1 MDARLGLS
9 PRPGGR
15 FFGGFGR
22 HFFLRRS
29 LSVPA
34 NFFLPALM
42 GDQKQNSRA
51 GDWFIAAHLAAF
63 RPRFPG

>member
-1 MDARLGLS
+1 M
-9 PRPGGR
+9 PGWDCLR
-15 FFGGFGR
+15 DRAGGFSAASAAI
-22 HFFLRRS
+22 FFAPPAF
-29 LSVPA
+29 VPA
-34 NFFLPALM
+34 RFFLPALM

>member
-1 MDARLGLS
+1 M
-9 PRPGGR
+9 PGWDCLR
-15 FFGGFGR
+15 DRAGGFSAASAAI
-22 HFFLRRS
+22 FLRRS
-29 LSVPA
+29 LSVLA
-34 NFFLPALM
+34 NFSLPALM